1 MRIINKYED
10 GTKTK
15 RVNYKKWYAQEKQ
28 KKGDKVRPLNEDVL
42 TQFDDS
48 LIARGF
54 GEAQRRAMNA
64 TSHQEMGRKGAASR
78 GIGGNGIMGLSEK
91 RMPLKYLNDTG
102 AQIHYIINDI
112 LNMNGDNWTDGG
124 AGGPYI
130 KNAKEGNGVY
140 TFGKNSYDGHW
151 LNNMPNGKGTLI
163 NEKCRIEGQF
173 RFGKLVE
180 IIGNKEGNEGV
191 ILNFSSIKSNEESGL
206 FGSSRNSL
214 PELNST
220 LIKDRKEMYKK
231 FKTNK
236 THKKSKDKEH
246 RKKGKS
252 KSKSNKKKK
261 EKNK

>member
-130 KNAKEGNGVY
+130 KNAKEGY
-140 TFGKNSYDGHW
+140 KKFFEATDPY
-151 LNNMPNGKGTLI
+151 
-163 NEKCRIEGQF
+163 EAA
-173 RFGKLVE
+173 
-180 IIGNKEGNEGV
+180 V
-191 ILNFSSIKSNEESGL
+191 ILNKCYIRPAAQSDWYERARIA
-206 FGSSRNSL
+206 
-214 PELNST
+214 
-220 LIKDRKEMYKK
+220 KDMDAFLYKK
-231 FKTNK
+231 GNK
-236 THKKSKDKEH
+236 IHI
-246 RKKGKS
+246 
-252 KSKSNKKKK
+252 KKKNRGK
-261 EKNK
+261 FTASAKAHGMSVQQYASHVLNDPNASPTQKKRANFARNAAKWKH